1 MYRVF
6 CESYNNYIA
15 QNNSDDYRSKIAEP
29 LALIVDPDKFNDAKE
44 NETNLYKRLC
54 DLLYF
59 MEKSKEQYPRFNA
72 FLWTIES
79 RGMVGKHYG
88 IVSPEDLQEQA
99 KLINMFLKLVYWSVT

>member
-1 MYRVF
+1 
-6 CESYNNYIA
+6 
-15 QNNSDDYRSKIAEP
+15 
-29 LALIVDPDKFNDAKE
+29 
-44 NETNLYKRLC
+44 
-54 DLLYF
+54 